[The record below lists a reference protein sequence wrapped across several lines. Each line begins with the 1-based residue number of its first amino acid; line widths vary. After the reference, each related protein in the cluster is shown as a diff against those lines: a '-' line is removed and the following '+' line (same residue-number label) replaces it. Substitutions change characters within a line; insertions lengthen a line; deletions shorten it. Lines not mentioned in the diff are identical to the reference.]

1 MCSIILETDANS
13 IASKVATHSI
23 DSGAPLSE
31 QVRSSLIPKIMP
43 LEFRVT
49 GIGVQF
55 ISYLLKLL
63 TLVYSPSADYKPST
77 GNCAR
82 TSY

>member
-31 QVRSSLIPKIMP
+31 QVHSSLIPKIML

-55 ISYLLKLL
+55 ISYLL
-63 TLVYSPSADYKPST
+63 
-77 GNCAR
+77 NF
-82 TSY
+82 